1 MKLTV
6 QRRLAATLLGV
17 SEKRVR
23 FDQSRLNDVK
33 EAITKTDLRGLI
45 GEKAVT
51 ALPVKGVSRSRA
63 RKTKRQKAK
72 GLQKSRGSRKG
83 TDNARTNRKDT
94 WINRLRL
101 QRAFIRALRDNGHVS
116 RQNARLLLNRAKG
129 GFFRSR
135 RHLKLYVEENNI
147 LIKQG
152 VSKSPVAKKTQAV
165 PVKKKTS
172 KFKEEV
178 KKDG

>member
-23 FDQSRLNDVK
+23 FDPARLNDVK

-45 GEKAVT
+45 GEKAVA

-72 GLQKSRGSRKG
+72 VQERKE
-83 TDNARTNRKDT
+83 
-94 WINRLRL
+94 
-101 QRAFIRALRDNGHVS
+101 S
-116 RQNARLLLNRAKG
+116 RQ
-129 GFFRSR
+129 
-135 RHLKLYVEENNI
+135 Y
-147 LIKQG
+147 
-152 VSKSPVAKKTQAV
+152 
-165 PVKKKTS
+165 
-172 KFKEEV
+172 KERE
-178 KKDG
+178 GS